1 MSSTLFNSNA
11 NIEPL
16 VQGKVDNEA
25 FLRPKSRSD
34 KSEPFLMPQLR
45 PGNAA
50 GLANNRTSKFG
61 RVTKFKHLKGTPLHK
76 SHRFENLK
84 GLSKS
89 TPAET
94 DIVAANIAR

>member
-1 MSSTLFNSNA
+1 MQ
-11 NIEPL
+11 
-16 VQGKVDNEA
+16 V
-25 FLRPKSRSD
+25 RPKSSD
-34 KSEPFLMPQLR
+34 KRGSSVP
-45 PGNAA
+45 
-50 GLANNRTSKFG
+50 KFG

-94 DIVAANIAR
+94 DIVAANIARWALIGCSWSRDPRPHL